1 MIVGERNYPLTE
13 DDTPMTH
20 SDTAMVHLSEA
31 FRAGGGASVV
41 EAAPGSVTLRASWRP
56 SSQCSALRRA
66 SWRR

>member
-41 EAAPGSVTLRASWRP
+41 DLPLP
-56 SSQCSALRRA
+56 HYSATTHNIFA
-66 SWRR
+66 TQ